1 MLSLIERKSY
11 TAILKCLYTAGGR
24 RNKTMTDAVVQQSPL
39 TYRRNTNGIQHNRTM
54 VMITQTKAT
63 NDADDIH
70 INPQSSSS
78 SSPHQSP
85 SQQPPSPSPSL
96 SQQDVAEDL
105 SVTVTDACYQRIH
118 YLINQKNKKQNMKEE
133 EEVEVEVEE
142 NGSKVQ
148 HYLRVF
154 VDAGGCSGFTYQFEL
169 DTDTNLNPHD
179 DVVYTEPS
187 TKSTETAARV
197 VIDRGSLKLLAGS
210 KIDYVQEMIKS
221 TFEVRENPQSESAC
235 GCGSSFAI
243 KNFSSNPALD

>member
-39 TYRRNTNGIQHNRTM
+39 TYRRNTNGIKHNRTM

-118 YLINQKNKKQNMKEE
+118 YLINQKNKKQNMKE
-133 EEVEVEVEE
+133 EVEVEE